1 MENNQNEYIAGARLA
16 SLRRVTIRNK
26 LTGNKK
32 TYQILSLWVGGGRD
46 FKVEQE
52 RLRQKVV
59 LWNDRIIGQYC
70 HFIVDDGSISTLVP
84 NDMKKGSDKFK
95 EMREEAGKAFTRE
108 KWDSKEMK

>member
-59 LWNDRIIGQYC
+59 LWNDRIIGQYR
-70 HFIVDDGSISTLVP
+70 HFIVDDGSFATFVP
-84 NDMKKGSDKFK
+84 KDMKKGSDKFK
-95 EMREEAGKAFTRE
+95 EIRQEAGKAFKSNVWHSE
-108 KWDSKEMK
+108 KME